1 MNGCSE
7 WAVNQQRDSLASFV
21 GHPHMLTYFAVA
33 QNESV
38 GRTRYELLEVRD
50 RYQSINAWD
59 IMLLTSLCI
68 CLSRKWSYLV
78 ALDLRLLMKKTKI
91 ELLASSRCT
100 YLAHSLT
107 RSFEYSHR
115 SKKSRYCIQYTEI
128 LLRRVNSQTRRGA
141 INLFLSLALT

>member
-91 ELLASSRCT
+91 ELFA
-100 YLAHSLT
+100 
-107 RSFEYSHR
+107 
-115 SKKSRYCIQYTEI
+115 
-128 LLRRVNSQTRRGA
+128 
-141 INLFLSLALT
+141 